1 VSQLVGSLL
10 PREFYDRPT
19 LDLTRELL
27 GMTLVRESEGQ
38 RLAGCIVET
47 EAYHGA
53 ADEGSHAFRGPT
65 ERTAVMF
72 GPSGHAYVYFI
83 YGRYYCL
90 NIVAETEG
98 VPGAALVRGLRPLAG
113 LEAMR
118 RRRPERPDVELT
130 NGPAKLCLALDIGG
144 RHNGWDLCRG
154 ERLWLEAGERVPDEQ
169 VVVGPRVGLNVGDW
183 ARSRPWRYAVAGDP
197 WVSRPP
203 PVWTLTTE
211 RRRHEE

>member
-1 VSQLVGSLL
+1 VNLVTRSRL
-10 PREFYDRPT
+10 PRQFYARLT

-38 RLAGCIVET
+38 RLVGCIVET

-53 ADEGSHAFRGPT
+53 VDEGSHAFRGPT

-72 GPSGHAYVYFI
+72 GRSGHAYIYFT
-83 YGRYYCL
+83 YGRYYCF

-98 VPGAALVRGLRPLAG
+98 VPGAVLVRGLRPLAG
-113 LEAMR
+113 LDAMR
-118 RRRPERPDVELT
+118 RRRPGRPDVELT
-130 NGPAKLCLALDIGG
+130 NGPAKLCLALDIGR

-169 VVVGPRVGLNVGDW
+169 VVVGARVGLNVGDW

-197 WVSRPP
+197 WVSSPP
-203 PVWTLTTE
+203 PTLPLP
-211 RRRHEE
+211 RR